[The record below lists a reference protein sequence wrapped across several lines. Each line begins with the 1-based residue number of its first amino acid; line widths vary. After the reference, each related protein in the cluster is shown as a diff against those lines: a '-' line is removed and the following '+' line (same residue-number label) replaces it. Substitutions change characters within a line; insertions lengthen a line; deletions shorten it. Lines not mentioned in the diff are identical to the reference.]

1 MEKNLTE
8 NIDHLL
14 DRFSLSCCIIVNVEN
29 WKRRSYRNY
38 SIDDFEGLI
47 KSTFWND
54 ETTAN
59 LHNYLDE
66 SILPQMMRQGDT
78 FCMLG
83 MLHERRT
90 ILYGLFGVSDMDV
103 VERYEIAEQAD
114 KQINSFSNLV
124 LKEFS

>member
-1 MEKNLTE
+1 MKNLTE

-14 DRFSLSCCIIVNVEN
+14 DTFSLSCCIIVNVEN
-29 WKRRSYRNY
+29 WKKRNYRNY

-47 KSTFWND
+47 KSTFWSN
-54 ETTAN
+54 ETIAN

-78 FCMLG
+78 FCILG
-83 MLHERRT
+83 MLNARRT
-90 ILYGLFGVSDMDV
+90 ILYGLFGVSEMEAA
-103 VERYEIAEQAD
+103 ERYEIAEQAD

-124 LKEFS
+124 LKEFI